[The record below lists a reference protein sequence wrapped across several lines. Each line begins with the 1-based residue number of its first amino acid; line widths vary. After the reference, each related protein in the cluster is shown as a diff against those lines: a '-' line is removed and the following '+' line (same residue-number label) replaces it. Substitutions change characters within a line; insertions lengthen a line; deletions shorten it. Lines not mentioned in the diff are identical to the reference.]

1 MTTDV
6 NTITA
11 AAFTSMATNDQ
22 PQNLLTE
29 KQAPIVAPQE
39 TLISDVVVPQAID
52 NQELPPGGKPFSFV
66 NIEEIEVNHVVTK
79 SHMLLL
85 MFVLQSSL
93 YHSWSL
99 PVSL

>member
-29 KQAPIVAPQE
+29 KQAPTVAP
-39 TLISDVVVPQAID
+39 VFPQAID

-85 MFVLQSSL
+85 MFVLESSL
-93 YHSWSL
+93 YHSWTL